1 MILYFCRALILY
13 ASLIIV
19 VRLMGKRQVGEME
32 PVELVVA
39 MLIADLAAVSMQD
52 TGITLF
58 AGLVPIFTILAA
70 EILLSALTFYSTKLQ
85 KLLCG
90 KPVILMENGKYLYPN
105 MKKTRVSVNELTAY
119 LRENG
124 VLNPATVKY
133 AILETDGSISVIR
146 YPKHEPA
153 SAKDAGVKVADVE
166 LPVAVIIS
174 GKWQE
179 ENLLLSGFTRHWVEQ
194 QLRHYNCAVNDVL
207 LLSVVSSG
215 IVYLARKDE
224 P

>member
-1 MILYFCRALILY
+1 MILYFFRALILY
-13 ASLIIV
+13 IALIIV

-39 MLIADLAAVSMQD
+39 MLIADLAAVPMQD

-70 EILLSALTFYSTKLQ
+70 EILLSALIFRSTKLQ

-90 KPVILMENGKYLYPN
+90 KPVILIQNGKFLYPN

-124 VLNPATVKY
+124 VLDPTVVKY

-146 YPKHEPA
+146 HTKYEPA
-153 SAKDAGVKVADVE
+153 TAKDAGVKVEDAE
-166 LPVAVIIS
+166 LPIAVIIN
-174 GKWQE
+174 GTWQE
-179 ENLLLSGFTRHWVEQ
+179 ENLHLSGFTRHWVEQ
-194 QLRHYNCAVNDVL
+194 QLKHHNCTPEDVL
-207 LLSVVSSG
+207 MLSVISSG
-215 IVYLARKDE
+215 VAYFARKDAK
-224 P
+224 

>member
-1 MILYFCRALILY
+1 MILYFFRALILY
-13 ASLIIV
+13 TSLIIV

-39 MLIADLAAVSMQD
+39 MLIADLAAVPMQD

-70 EILLSALTFYSTKLQ
+70 EIILSALIFHSTKLQ

-90 KPVILMENGKYLYPN
+90 KPVILIENGKFLYPN

-124 VLNPATVKY
+124 VLDPAMVKY
-133 AILETDGSISVIR
+133 AVLETDGSISVIR
-146 YPKHEPA
+146 YAKHESA
-153 SAKDAGVKVADVE
+153 SAKDAGIKVEDAE
-166 LPVAVIIS
+166 LPIAVIIN
-174 GKWQE
+174 GAWQE
-179 ENLLLSGFTRHWVEQ
+179 KNLQLTGFTRHWVEQ
-194 QLRHYNCAVNDVL
+194 QLKHQNCAVKDVL
-207 LLSVVSSG
+207 LLSVVPSG
-215 IVYLARKDE
+215 VAYFARKDKK
-224 P
+224 